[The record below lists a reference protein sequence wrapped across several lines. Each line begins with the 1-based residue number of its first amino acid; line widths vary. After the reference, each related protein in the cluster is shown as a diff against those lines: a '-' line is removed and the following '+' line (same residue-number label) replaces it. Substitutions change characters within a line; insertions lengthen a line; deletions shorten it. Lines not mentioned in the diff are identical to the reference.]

1 MEETWQFWLD
11 KPLRVAV
18 LVIAAIIVSAVV
30 RLVIRKVTRGIAR
43 GTQSRIVKKLDRGRP
58 RWVQDSGLASQRQ
71 SQRASTIGSVLS
83 SVSTVVIWAVAI
95 LMIVSELGYNVAP
108 VLASAG
114 IAGVALSFG
123 AQSLVKDYLSGI
135 FMVAEDQL
143 GIGDSVDLGEA
154 VGTVE
159 NVGLRVTQVRDVKGT
174 LWHVRN
180 GEILRVGNQSQGWA
194 RCVLDIPVP
203 YDTNIDLVT
212 DMIEHEARLLRD
224 DPDVGPSIVE
234 DPEVWG
240 VEDVTGESVV
250 VRLAVKTAPLE
261 QWDVAR
267 VLRVRMKKMFDREG
281 LRVPLAHQVTIRS
294 GSEAARDRG
303 TDDEDTTTS
312 FPLPRVPL
320 TGQLRTAPRRPEG
333 HPGHTLDG
341 RTPSSGG
348 ADGGTDSSERRG
360 GG

>member
-203 YDTNIDLVT
+203 YDTNIDLVA
-212 DMIEHEARLLRD
+212 DMIEHEALLVRD
-224 DPDVGPSIVE
+224 DPDVGPSIVA

-240 VEDVTGESVV
+240 VENISGESITI
-250 VRLAVKTAPLE
+250 RLAVKTAPLE

-267 VLRVRMKKMFDREG
+267 VMRVRIKKMLDRDG
-281 LRVPLAHQVTIRS
+281 LRIPLAHQVTVRA
-294 GSEAARDRG
+294 GSEPETFADAP
-303 TDDEDTTTS
+303 TTS
-312 FPLPRVPL
+312 FPMPRVPT
-320 TGQLRTAPRRPEG
+320 TGQVRTAPLFP
-333 HPGHTLDG
+333 HTSAEDSHTPDG
-341 RTPSSGG
+341 RTPSRDETGE
-348 ADGGTDSSERRG
+348 GTSSSERRG
-360 GG
+360 DG

>member
-1 MEETWQFWLD
+1 MQTLEFWLD
-11 KPLRVAV
+11 KPFRVV
-18 LVIAAIIVSAVV
+18 LVIVGAAILSAVI

-43 GTQSRIVKKLDRGRP
+43 GTQTRIVRRIDRGQA
-58 RWVQDSGLASQRQ
+58 RWVKDVGVAAERQ
-71 SQRASTIGSVLS
+71 SLRARTIGAVLS
-83 SVSTVVIWAVAI
+83 SVSTVIVWAIAI
-95 LMIVSELGYNVAP
+95 LMIISELGFNIAP
-108 VLASAG
+108 VIASAG

-159 NVGLRVTQVRDVKGT
+159 NVGLRVTQVRDMKGT

-203 YDTNIDLVT
+203 YDTNIDLVA
-212 DMIEHEARLLRD
+212 DMIEHEALLVRD
-224 DPDVGPSIVE
+224 DPDVGPSIVA

-240 VEDVTGESVV
+240 VESVTGESITI
-250 VRLAVKTAPLE
+250 RLAVKTAPLE

-267 VLRVRMKKMFDREG
+267 VMRVRIKKMLDRDG
-281 LRVPLAHQVTIRS
+281 LRIPLTTQVTVRA
-294 GSEAARDRG
+294 GSEPETRADIP
-303 TDDEDTTTS
+303 TTS
-312 FPLPRVPL
+312 FPVPRVP
-320 TGQLRTAPRRPEG
+320 TAGSVRTTPV
-333 HPGHTLDG
+333 HPSSPTTETHTFDG
-341 RTPSSGG
+341 RTPSKD
-348 ADGGTDSSERRG
+348 DGGEGTSSAERRG
-360 GG
+360 DG